1 MNISEFLSLL
11 QGVKPCGNGYKA
23 FCPAHD
29 DSRQSLHVSEGND
42 GRVLT
47 YCHAGCSI
55 NQICQALNIEPR
67 DLFPKK
73 QKAWS
78 GKKAP
83 VIATYDYHDSQGN
96 LLFQVYRTADK
107 RFFQGR
113 PDGKGGRVYG
123 LDGVEPVPYRL
134 PQVIQA
140 VQAGETMF
148 IPEGEKDVNNL
159 AELGLTATCN
169 PMGAGKWRD
178 RYSDHLSGAS
188 VVILPDNDEPGRRH
202 AEEVARSL
210 HGKATSV
217 KVLELPDLPEK
228 GDVSDWL
235 EAGGTKERLL
245 LLAAQAPEYEPPQR
259 KVSVIENLT
268 DLGNGKRFA
277 AMADGNMRYL
287 VEQKQWLVWTG
298 RRWTIDK
305 TGAAMRLAKETALSI
320 YGEVDLARDDDE
332 RVRIAKHAIRSES
345 ENRLRAMINLAKSEP
360 GIPITQGKLDRDLWL
375 LNCENGTIDLRTG
388 ELRPHR
394 REDFITKL
402 CPVEY
407 DPEASS
413 ALLEFFLQGALPDV
427 DVRRYVQKALGY
439 SLTGSTE
446 LEKLFFAYGPSAT
459 GKSTLLA
466 AVEATLG
473 DYAAT
478 ADFESFLQRR
488 HVSGAPRNDIARL
501 VGKRFVVSVEVEDG
515 KRMAEGLIN
524 QLTGGDTVAAR
535 FLYSEAFEFRPQF
548 KLWLAANNRPSIS
561 GPEGAIWRRLVQI
574 PFLEQIPEDERDPE
588 VKARLRDAER
598 SAVLAWL
605 VQGCLLW
612 QEEGLKE
619 PEAVKKL
626 TREYREESD
635 PLRDFLEDCCALS
648 PTAQANNSELW
659 KAYQE
664 WCTSNGVRY
673 PIGRKRFSQT
683 LFDRGFDQYQRGES
697 RARTWI
703 GIGLLNTSEHFKGRI
718 P

>member
-1 MNISEFLSLL
+1 VNSALQNVLSRLK
-11 QGVKPCGNGYKA
+11 GVKKVSKGHEA
-23 FCPAHD
+23 LCPAHND
-29 DSRQSLHVSEGND
+29 TRTSLKVDAGED
-42 GRVLT
+42 GRVLLK
-47 YCHAGCSI
+47 CWAGCEVDD
-55 NQICQALNIEPR
+55 ICRAIGLSVA

-73 QKAWS
+73 QKAWA

-83 VIATYDYHDSQGN
+83 IVATYDYHDSQGN

-140 VQAGETMF
+140 VQAGGTVL

-159 AELGLTATCN
+159 VELGLTATCN

-178 RYSDHLSGAS
+178 RYSDYLSGAS

-217 KVLELPDLPEK
+217 KVLELPNLPEK

-235 EAGGTKERLL
+235 EAGGTKEGLL
-245 LLAAQAPEYEPPQR
+245 LLAAQALEYEPPQR
-259 KVSVIENLT
+259 KVTVVENLT
-268 DLGNGKRFA
+268 DLGNGKRFT

-287 VEQKQWLVWTG
+287 VERKQWLVWTG

-320 YGEVDLARDDDE
+320 YGEVDLARDEDE

-345 ENRLRAMINLAKSEP
+345 EHRLKAMINLAQSEP

-388 ELRPHR
+388 ELRTHR

-407 DPEASS
+407 DPEARS

-427 DVRRYVQKALGY
+427 DVRRYVQKAMGY

-478 ADFESFLQRR
+478 ANFESFLQRSN
-488 HVSGAPRNDIARL
+488 VSGTPRNDIARL
-501 VGKRFVVSVEVEDG
+501 VGKRFVISVEVEDG
-515 KRMAEGLIN
+515 KRMAEGLVN
-524 QLTGGDTVAAR
+524 QLTGGDTVTAR
-535 FLYSEAFEFRPQF
+535 FLYSEEFEFRPQF

-574 PFLEQIPEDERDPE
+574 PFLKQVPEDERDPE

-598 SAVLAWL
+598 QAVLAWL

-612 QEEGLKE
+612 QKEGLDE
-619 PEAVKKL
+619 PEAVRKI
-626 TREYREESD
+626 TGEYREESD
-635 PLRDFLEDCCALS
+635 PLRDFLEECCVLNPMAE
-648 PTAQANNSELW
+648 ADNSELW
-659 KAYQE
+659 RTYQE
-664 WCTSNGVRY
+664 WCNTNGVRY
-673 PIGRKRFSQT
+673 PLGRKRFSQT
-683 LFDRGFDQYQRGES
+683 LFERGLDQYQQGGS

-703 GIGLLNTSEHFKGRI
+703 GIGILNTLNTSKS
-718 P
+718 